1 MACVSSVSY
10 TVLMNDQPFGMIK
23 PQRGIRQ
30 GDPLSPFLF
39 VLCTEGLTHLLNRA
53 ERDEILQGLQFSEHG
68 PSIHHLLF
76 ADDSLFMCKTDVS
89 QARVLKRILDIYGN
103 ATGQTINV
111 QKSAIS
117 FGRDIDI
124 GSKAL
129 I

>member
-76 ADDSLFMCKTDVS
+76 ADSLFMCKADVS